1 MVHCCCWYFD
11 WKLHNS
17 VRAYKFQ
24 SSLGHTQSPSLN
36 SIDFLCFFSLSL
48 FFGFFIFLWDFFL
61 MLLIIKS
68 IFYAPFH
75 KKNPWMKRNDHLPVD
90 AFLFLYVLKF
100 LRFFF
105 YSVQFCSVR
114 FDKSQV
120 KEEKKKNYSM
130 LECRNAS
137 RCII

>member
-1 MVHCCCWYFD
+1 MFFFRSVYSLASSYF
-11 WKLHNS
+11 
-17 VRAYKFQ
+17 FE
-24 SSLGHTQSPSLN
+24 
-36 SIDFLCFFSLSL
+36 I
-48 FFGFFIFLWDFFL
+48 FFL

-120 KEEKKKNYSM
+120 KEEKKKKTTRCLNVGMRVGVLYSYG
-130 LECRNAS
+130 
-137 RCII
+137 